1 MVERAFAMISLLY
14 QGLKMQLLTRRI
26 SFFVF
31 QFPTIPFIQE
41 TNDWMVFS
49 VLHPGVHFWHNRQS
63 QGYNAQSRRGECQR
77 IIQQYF
83 RIFPSRWPTRQ
94 YRTRIYSAGITEL
107 SRFSPTC
114 LSLMWPDRW
123 WTSSSSCPRCPEHG
137 RWWLFLWFYG
147 HFNPTVGRDLL
158 FCGQG
163 RA

>member
-1 MVERAFAMISLLY
+1 
-14 QGLKMQLLTRRI
+14 
-26 SFFVF
+26 
-31 QFPTIPFIQE
+31 
-41 TNDWMVFS
+41 MVFS

-63 QGYNAQSRRGECQR
+63 QGHNAQPWRGECKR

-83 RIFPSRWPTRQ
+83 RIFSSRWPTRQ
-94 YRTRIYSAGITEL
+94 YRTRICFVGIMEL

-147 HFNPTVGRDLL
+147 HFNFTVGRDLL

-163 RA
+163 RTERNSPRKYQAVCWNPDAGLSAADQLGAWDHTKA